1 MNESYYANKVLL
13 TSNIGYPF
21 PGVRSGWVALGQQ
34 SLGDFALIICR
45 MACMHATN
53 APLLQWDPDDVDLDG
68 TGVPSH
74 RVEVRISDP
83 NTQCDKSK
91 PGHKDR
97 TWMAGMQHE
106 RNYLG
111 LLEFGQME
119 AQGFLDIAGYEFV
132 YQDHAVAFTDE
143 FSTACEPPVLV
154 FFDAANEVVD
164 TVDPKGLSMTSI
176 VKELAVCFAL
186 LPIHCVRLMKIC
198 RW

>member
-1 MNESYYANKVLL
+1 MPWHASRVGRTRPELFTCLSLLCHLAYA
-13 TSNIGYPF
+13 
-21 PGVRSGWVALGQQ
+21 A
-34 SLGDFALIICR
+34 D
-45 MACMHATN
+45 

-74 RVEVRISDP
+74 RVEIRISDP

-97 TWMAGMQHE
+97 SWMTEMQHE

-111 LLEFGQME
+111 LLDFGQME

-154 FFDAANEVVD
+154 FFDSANEIVD

-176 VKELAVCFAL
+176 VKELAVCPHFPVPRAL
-186 LPIHCVRLMKIC
+186 RADPGGSSRLLADSSRVRC
-198 RW
+198 RH